1 MLNGL
6 VDDEMD
12 SFLDEH
18 HTIIPLLKID
28 ILTAVEPYLAD
39 TSMANQEAPHEPNP
53 EAVKE
58 LGHARDPLDQELAI
72 SQLVKATDIR
82 GSQSWVL

>member
-6 VDDEMD
+6 ADEEMD
-12 SFLDEH
+12 SVLDEH
-18 HTIIPLLKID
+18 PTIVPLFEIHV
-28 ILTAVEPYLAD
+28 LTAVEPYLAD

-58 LGHARDPLDQELAI
+58 LGHACECSIGNWQFLSTSKP
-72 SQLVKATDIR
+72 
-82 GSQSWVL
+82 